1 MEKITIRPGFL
12 VTSEPIDDVDG
23 FNMTDEISDLTE
35 ELYEGVLARKKN
47 VIHKLKKAIT
57 RYPHIPQFKNYLVAY
72 YMSAGIETNAWS
84 VNRKLVEKHPD
95 YLFGKINLAREYLI
109 KNELELI
116 PGVLGEDLDLK
127 ALYPQRDVFHV
138 SEVRDYCCVVID
150 YLCAIGDV
158 ASAKEKLKIMQAA
171 DKDSEL
177 TERAE
182 FVIEQAE
189 YDFRISK
196 LIKSDYEPFTVQTKK
211 QAETQKTEKPVFENP
226 DIEEIYD
233 WDLFVEK
240 EDYNKILNLER
251 TSLIRDL
258 ELLLKD
264 SYERYSYFEMSREG
278 DLDDPYIGMY
288 NFATHA
294 LVLLGEL
301 EAKESSDTVLE
312 MLSQSGEYF
321 EFYFGDLLFEDC
333 NVPFYKLVNDQLDKC
348 FDFMLKPNISTEARN
363 VLSGVVSQVVLQ
375 EPERKA
381 EVFDWFKRLFEAYA
395 EISDDLHIIDSE
407 HVGMLVSCAVDIQA
421 AELLPQ
427 IKTLFEQGKV
437 WEGIS
442 GTYQSVAEDIQS
454 EGCKAKPL
462 ELLSIDE
469 IYEVFEEYEYGYT
482 DEDDFE
488 DYDEV
493 PETNNNSESYFPETP
508 IIPLKTEPKVGRNDP
523 CPCGSGKK
531 YKKCCMNKP
540 DQD

>member
-1 MEKITIRPGFL
+1 MEKIIIRPGFL

-23 FNMTDEISDLTE
+23 NITDEISDLME
-35 ELYEGVLARKKN
+35 ELYEGVMARKKN

-57 RYPHIPQFKNYLVAY
+57 RYPHLPQFKNFLVVY
-72 YMSAGIETNAWS
+72 YMLAGIETNAWS
-84 VNRKLVEKHPD
+84 VNRKLVEKHPE

-109 KNELELI
+109 KDELELI
-116 PGVLGEDLDLK
+116 PDVLGEDLDLK
-127 ALYPQRDVFHV
+127 ALYPERDLFHV
-138 SEVRDYCCVVID
+138 SEVRDYCSVVID
-150 YLCAIGDV
+150 YLCAIEDI

-177 TERAE
+177 TVRAE
-182 FVIEQAE
+182 SVIEQAE
-189 YDFRISK
+189 FNFRISK
-196 LIKSDYEPFTVQTKK
+196 FIKSGDEPFTVQAKEQT
-211 QAETQKTEKPVFENP
+211 ETQKTEKPVFENP

-251 TSLIRDL
+251 TGLIRDL

-264 SYERYSYFEMSREG
+264 SYERYSYFVMSREG

-294 LVLLGEL
+294 LILLGEL

-321 EFYFGDLLFEDC
+321 EFYYGDLLFEDFR
-333 NVPFYKLVNDQLDKC
+333 VPFYKLVKDQLDKC
-348 FDFMLKPNISTEARN
+348 FDFMLKPNISTGVRN

-395 EISDDLHIIDSE
+395 EITDDLHVIDSE

-437 WEGIS
+437 WEGIC
-442 GTYQSVAEDIQS
+442 GTYQSVVEYIQS
-454 EGCKAKPL
+454 EDHAKEPI

-469 IYEVFEEYEYGYT
+469 IYEVFEEYDYGYT
-482 DEDDFE
+482 DDDDFE
-488 DYDEV
+488 DDYEV
-493 PETNNNSESYFPETP
+493 PETNNNPKPYFPETP
-508 IIPLKTEPKVGRNDP
+508 IIPLKNESKVGRNDP

-531 YKKCCMNKP
+531 YKKCCLNKP